1 MGVLGCGGTQG
12 WQSPRPSDHQDYSS
26 SLCILVEKKV
36 DQIKIKAR
44 QELLEKQPQENKGK
58 DWSHKTSSRQAKSKE
73 QRGTD
78 VQ

>member
-1 MGVLGCGGTQG
+1 MAEPQAIRP
-12 WQSPRPSDHQDYSS
+12 PRLQLLPMYFSG
-26 SLCILVEKKV
+26 KKV

-58 DWSHKTSSRQAKSKE
+58 DWSRKMSSRQAKSKE